1 MPIIDVSLSPGRT
14 TEQIQGLARA
24 ITSATSEALQIAPER
39 VRVLM
44 REVPD
49 THWATAG
56 HTIAEEKADRPAG

>member
-1 MPIIDVSLSPGRT
+1 MPIIDVSLSPGRSP
-14 TEQIQGLARA
+14 EQLRALASGL
-24 ITSATSEALQIAPER
+24 TQATVNALGIEPSR

-56 HTIAEEKADRPAG
+56 ITTQEAKETGAH